1 MTRRGASG
9 RLRALRAAIDTQ
21 DWEAARTVLLHN
33 WTGLVADH
41 LEDVRAAL
49 LAFPA
54 PTVESDP
61 LLRAAREMFVGR
73 GVTTRFDRVLPN
85 DPDELDEL
93 GTFPDAPERLA
104 IGTVQAS
111 LLRFAGNMQ
120 EAADLI
126 PLLERVAVAAVRA
139 QPDSVTGSLPILRL
153 QWAITC
159 QLAGRRDESTA
170 LFRRAN
176 FGAEALGME
185 FVVRNSAGSIALN
198 HVLSG
203 EIGAA
208 RTWLERWE
216 QTRPSEGRLE
226 QMVRVSGL
234 VAHALVALED
244 LDLDAAADR
253 LRALGEIREGEEL
266 WAYALYAHCQYALL
280 AGKPQ
285 QGLDLVDRLRPINA
299 RWWTPDSDAQ
309 TLLGSVVVDLQCAL
323 GRGNAARAALAGNPS
338 GHPLTRVS
346 RARYALLTGDPE
358 TALTEAVRV
367 AARDGHGP
375 RARLD
380 ALLLE
385 AAASARLGNP
395 DAARAAWTRA
405 TDLAHDVGT
414 VRPFA
419 LLPAA
424 VAQELDEAGLAL
436 PTDRAADAD
445 RVPIFPDRVPV
456 VELSAREQLVLSALA
471 DGKSVAAAAA
481 ELFVSP
487 NTVKSQMRSIFKK
500 LDAHTR
506 DEALRTAVLLE
517 LL

>member
-9 RLRALRAAIDTQ
+9 RLTALRAAIDTQ
-21 DWEAARTVLLHN
+21 DWDAARTVLLHN

-54 PTVESDP
+54 PAVESDP

-73 GVTTRFDRVLPN
+73 GVTTRFDRVLPD

-111 LLRFAGNMQ
+111 LLRFAGSMQ

-139 QPDSVTGSLPILRL
+139 QPDSVTASLPILRL

-198 HVLSG
+198 HILNG
-203 EIGAA
+203 EIGTA
-208 RTWLERWE
+208 RMWLERWE

-234 VAHALVALED
+234 LAHALVALED

-253 LRALGEIREGEEL
+253 LRALGEIRDGEEL

-285 QGLDLVDRLRPINA
+285 QGLDRVDRLRPINA
-299 RWWTPDSDAQ
+299 RWWTADSDAQ

-323 GRGNAARAALAGNPS
+323 GRGNAARAALARYSSN
-338 GHPLTRVS
+338 HPLPRVS

-367 AARDGHGP
+367 AARDGHP

-424 VAQELDEAGLAL
+424 VAQELDEAGLSR
-436 PTDRAADAD
+436 PTDPATDAD
-445 RVPIFPDRVPV
+445 RVPVFPDRVPV
-456 VELSAREQLVLSALA
+456 IELSAREQLVLSAMA